1 MKISGVEIRPGM
13 TLEHKGRLWVAIKT
27 MHVKPG
33 KGPAYMQ
40 VELKDVRDGTKLNER
55 FRSAE
60 AIERVRLDEHDYQ
73 FLFGEGQTL
82 TFMDGETF
90 EQVTV
95 PAELVGDQS
104 VYLQDGMVVT
114 IASYEGSPISVT
126 LPETVVYEVAE
137 TDAVVRGQTA
147 AASYKPAR
155 LTNGVRVLVPPHIVT
170 GDRVVIGTADSS
182 YRERAKD

>member
-13 TLEHKGRLWVAIKT
+13 ILEHKDKLWVAVKT
-27 MHVKPG
+27 MHTKPG
-33 KGPAYMQ
+33 KGGAYMQ

-55 FRSAE
+55 FRSSE
-60 AIERVRLDEHDYQ
+60 SVERVRLDDHDYQ
-73 FLFGEGQTL
+73 FLFAEGDVL

-90 EQVTV
+90 EQITV
-95 PAELVGDQS
+95 PRDLVGDQA

-114 IASYEGSPISVT
+114 IASHDGVTLSVE
-126 LPETVVYEVAE
+126 LPETVVCEIAE

-147 AASYKPAR
+147 ASSYKPAR
-155 LTNGVRVLVPPHIVT
+155 LTNGVRVMVPPHI
-170 GDRVVIGTADSS
+170 GAGERIVVNTADST